1 MFRGR
6 FKYLK
11 EIKEIMAS
19 SYQRIT
25 IIKIRKPLKKDIND
39 ELQWLG
45 ASLGLF
51 NLRDK
56 DKSCF
61 RIFVELLKISKKG
74 VSISSDEL
82 AFKAGLS
89 RGTVIH
95 HINKLIDAGLVVTN
109 DRKYILREN
118 KLAPLIDEL
127 ENDMKR
133 TYNTLKEIAKDIDNK
148 I

>member
-1 MFRGR
+1 
-6 FKYLK
+6 
-11 EIKEIMAS
+11 MAS